1 MGCESG
7 FVSLAREGADPSL
20 GSSTLLQFYIS
31 IFWGRPHHVA
41 CRILVPQPGIEPMPP
56 AVEVWCLSH
65 WTVREVPHNTLYSK
79 GFWQRPLRSVGLAW
93 LLSLTQS

>member
-1 MGCESG
+1 MG
-7 FVSLAREGADPSL
+7 APSHFGSRGSYASIVL
-20 GSSTLLQFYIS
+20 GQSTLLKIYIYLRS
-31 IFWGRPHHVA
+31 SLRQVGSVAVARRIFLVGPGG
-41 CRILVPQPGIEPMPP
+41 ILG
-56 AVEVWCLSH
+56 ARSLSH